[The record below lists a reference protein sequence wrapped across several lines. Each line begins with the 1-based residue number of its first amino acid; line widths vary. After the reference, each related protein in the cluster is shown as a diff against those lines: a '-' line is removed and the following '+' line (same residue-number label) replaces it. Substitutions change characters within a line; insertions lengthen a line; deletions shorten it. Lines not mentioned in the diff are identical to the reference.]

1 MKTEEQLGGIM
12 NKTIV
17 LDCYEFES
25 RLLIDEKMRADFLGD
40 DDGGDIMVGVLEAN
54 SGDPDYFMMDGRRCS
69 FFDYD
74 YERAKYVVYISE
86 GINEIAERMLKKF
99 FAPDYIDHFSR
110 ESEHGESLRSWEDF
124 ESLQYAIAYRG
135 GAGYIYTIWKYGK
148 GE

>member
-1 MKTEEQLGGIM
+1 M

-25 RLLIDEKMRADFLGD
+25 RLLIDEKMRADFLLD
-40 DDGGDIMVGVLEAN
+40 DGGGDIMDIMVAILEAN

-74 YERAKYVVYISE
+74 YECVKYVVYICE
-86 GINEIAERMLKKF
+86 QEMDEIAERMLKKF
-99 FAPDYIDHFSR
+99 FAPDYRDHFSR

-124 ESLQYAIAYRG
+124 EAQQYAIAYRG
-135 GAGYIYTIWKYGK
+135 GAGYIYTIMKWKG
-148 GE
+148 GIR

>member
-1 MKTEEQLGGIM
+1 M

-25 RLLIDEKMRADFLGD
+25 RLLIDEKMRANFLL
-40 DDGGDIMVGVLEAN
+40 DDGAAADILAAILEAN

-74 YERAKYVVYISE
+74 YESVKYVVYISE
-86 GINEIAERMLKKF
+86 QGIDEIAERMLKKF
-99 FAPDYIDHFSR
+99 FAHDYGDYFSR
-110 ESEHGESLRSWEDF
+110 EAGGKNLRSWDDF
-124 ESLQYAIAYRG
+124 EALDYAIAYRG
-135 GAGYIYTIWKYGK
+135 GVGYVYTIWKYGK

>member
-1 MKTEEQLGGIM
+1 M

-25 RLLIDEKMRADFLGD
+25 RLLIDEKMRADFLRG
-40 DDGGDIMVGVLEAN
+40 DDGGDIMAAILEAN

-74 YERAKYVVYISE
+74 YECEKYVVYISDE
-86 GINEIAERMLKKF
+86 EIDEISQKMLVKF
-99 FAPDYIDHFSR
+99 FAHDYRDHFSR
-110 ESEHGESLRSWEDF
+110 ESEHGESLRSWDDF
-124 ESLQYAIAYRG
+124 EALDYAIAYRG
-135 GAGYIYTIWKYGK
+135 GVGYVYTIWRNTKQAK